1 MMLNRN
7 TGWKIPAILVLLSL
21 VLTGCRA
28 FQPEAVVVNKAPETY
43 IIGAPAEDGGGYF
56 HFHVYWYGSDEDGRV
71 ERFVWAVTD
80 TTVQDDRTS
89 DDEEDINFNPAL
101 DATTLEIG
109 HYTTRTDSVFNFT
122 IDQGVSTAYDLT
134 LHMVAIDDY
143 GDFDRTPARLHF
155 FTNTLGNPTLRFFR
169 IGENDTTEMAFGAAD
184 TVGYGVSYRLG
195 WAGTSP
201 NVQGFDPAALAALD
215 TVPPVDDGLFG
226 YKWRILGELGGNC
239 IDSETDCWHPRKA
252 VEATGDSI
260 SYFGSRTS
268 LFFANSGNTTDL
280 NPFVKLLPSGEVEL
294 EVNSIDVAGVE
305 VATSMRPYKFVVNY
319 DPETRIVEGFDL
331 DHPGDP
337 EEYPYYI
344 QLNDTAQ
351 VHHPFQNGDRIPD
364 RTYVVVK
371 ALGRDDQRDVKVNPE
386 YALGMTGYLEG
397 VIDLFSGGSFS
408 FKTQNSTINY
418 EPAWPAEGEGGWYAD
433 TLGFLVGPRDTM
445 TVNMQSIDEHGRA
458 DGTPAQLKF
467 TVGFPPCIQCIE
479 LLPKRFSTSQYD
491 ENIECYD
498 GHSSNKC
505 FDGEQVFRVTANG
518 TGFDELE
525 YLNKAVILIDKNT
538 GFTQV
543 LTDTTDQSDNQW
555 AISARLYRMEVLLHG
570 IDDPRESWTTT
581 PLNRIMGWRYQVD
594 YDCDPYNQIK
604 DGGGNDGLNDPT
616 YGTLTITDPG
626 LKIDA
631 ATGIWKVSV
640 DIGVPEFLI
649 TSGEEVYRFIL
660 LSMVGNDQELADDLF
675 KKSVRQTGGGTIQ
688 AVALDQT
695 KFGFKPTRPSRYN
708 IFSQVRPAVSELPD
722 EVTWRD
728 GDLQTRFTTGVIFK
742 ALDLSRSAM
751 ASLDDTPV
759 EKRFRIIVKAGG
771 VDFECSGP

>member
-1 MMLNRN
+1 MMLKRN

-56 HFHVYWYGSDEDGRV
+56 HFHVYWYGSDEDGKV

-169 IGENDTTEMAFGAAD
+169 IDEDGSTTEMAFGEAD

-201 NVQGFDPAALAALD
+201 NIQGFDPAALAELD

-239 IDSETDCWHPRKA
+239 IESETDCWHPRKA

-260 SYFGSRTS
+260 SYFGSTTS
-268 LFFANSGNTTDL
+268 LFFANNGNTTDA
-280 NPFVKLLPSGEVEL
+280 NPFLKLLPSGEVKL

-305 VATSMRPYKFVVNY
+305 VATSLRPYEFVVNY
-319 DPETRIVEGFDL
+319 DPETRIVEGFDSE
-331 DHPGDP
+331 HPEDP

-351 VHHPFQNGDRIPD
+351 VHHPFRDGDRIPD

-371 ALGRDDQRDVKVNPE
+371 ALGRDDQRDVRVNPE

-397 VIDLFSGGSFS
+397 VIDLFSGGAFS

-418 EPAWPAEGEGGWYAD
+418 EPAWPANGADGWYAD

-445 TVNMQSIDEHGRA
+445 TVNMQSIDEHGRP
-458 DGTPAQLKF
+458 DGSPARLKF
-467 TVGFPPCIQCIE
+467 TVGYPPCIQCIE
-479 LLPKRFSTSQYD
+479 LLPKRFSTSRYD
-491 ENIECYD
+491 EDTACYD
-498 GHSSNKC
+498 GESSNAC

-518 TGFDELE
+518 TGLDELE

-543 LTDTTDQSDNQW
+543 LTDTTNQSGNQW
-555 AISARLYRMEVLLHG
+555 AIPARLYRMEVLLHG
-570 IDDPRESWTTT
+570 IDDPRESWTK
-581 PLNRIMGWRYQVD
+581 PLNRIMAWRYQVD

-616 YGTLTITDPG
+616 YGTLSTLDTG
-626 LKIDA
+626 LEIDA
-631 ATGIWKVSV
+631 ATGIWKISV

-649 TSGEEVYRFIL
+649 TLGESNYRFTL
-660 LSMVGNDQELADDLF
+660 LSMTGNDEDLANDLF
-675 KKSVRQTGGGTIQ
+675 DKSIRQTGGGSVK
-688 AVALDQT
+688 AVALDQV
-695 KFGFKPTRPSRYN
+695 KPDFKPERPSRYN
-708 IFSQVRPAVSELPD
+708 IFAKVRPAVSELPAG
-722 EVTWRD
+722 VTWRD
-728 GDLQTRFTTGVIFK
+728 KNLATRFTSGVVFK

-751 ASLDDTPV
+751 ASLDDQPA
-759 EKRFRIIVKAGG
+759 EKRFRIIVNAGG